1 MQKHATADITLPS
14 LVACSSTAVP
24 RQAIVLTIIFHP
36 ETDRIGETACFA
48 NVAGEESWLLGRR
61 EPQFSPSTPNIA
73 ARGLDDSYI
82 SRTALQ
88 LGFSKGYLIL
98 ARALSS
104 SRCSVLGA
112 DIGTETSI
120 TKAQLRLGVPIQL
133 GGRVVL
139 LLREGSVLEADSGP
153 PVGLGLVGGSRY
165 MRQLRAQV
173 TRLATTD
180 LDVLIRGETGTG
192 KELVAAAI
200 HDASERSHSALV
212 AVNMAA
218 IPEALAPAALFG
230 SARGAFTGADK
241 ATQGYFEQ
249 ADGSTIFL
257 DEIGDT
263 PQDIQPQLLRALQ
276 QREIQCVGGAIKAVN
291 IRVISATDAHL
302 SDDQCGFKAALRYR
316 LAESEL
322 ELAPLREHA
331 EDIGELAWTFI
342 NKELLAIGR
351 EHLLP
356 QNLCTPGNIAL
367 WAELFHAFLCYQWPG
382 NVRQLIN
389 YARQVAI
396 ASESRI
402 HIPDT
407 IRKSLR
413 GSSDGLS
420 APEVGQTEPRLYTDC
435 EFRESYATARY
446 EVTRVAKELGLSR
459 QAVYRRISE
468 MSDLCLA
475 NEVPS
480 EKIWA
485 ALRNTSG
492 DQALAAM
499 QLKVSLAGLRERIR
513 NTPQAG
519 TL

>member
-1 MQKHATADITLPS
+1 MSKRATADITLPS
-14 LVACSSTAVP
+14 LVAYSP
-24 RQAIVLTIIFHP
+24 RVAPRHAIVLTIIFHP

-48 NVAGEESWLLGRR
+48 KVTGEKSWLLGRR
-61 EPQFSPSTPNIA
+61 APQFLPSTTHGA

-82 SRTALQ
+82 SRTALK
-88 LGFSKGYLIL
+88 LRFSKGDLIL
-98 ARALSS
+98 ERVASS
-104 SRCSVLGA
+104 SRCSVLGT
-112 DIGTETSI
+112 DIGTEVSI
-120 TKAQLRLGVPIQL
+120 TKAQLQLGVPIQL

-139 LLREGSVLEADSGP
+139 LLREGSVVEANSGP
-153 PVGLGLVGGSRY
+153 AGGLGLIGGSDY

-173 TRLATTD
+173 IRLATTD

-200 HDASERSHSALV
+200 HDASERSHNALV

-218 IPEALAPAALFG
+218 IPEALASAALFG
-230 SARGAFTGADK
+230 NARGAFTGADK

-263 PQDIQPQLLRALQ
+263 PQDIQPLLLRALQ
-276 QREIQCVGGAIKAVN
+276 QREIQCVGGAIKAVDT
-291 IRVISATDAHL
+291 RVISATDVQL

-322 ELAPLREHA
+322 ELAPLRDHP
-331 EDIGELAWTFI
+331 EDIGELLWTFVS
-342 NKELLAIGR
+342 KELLAMGR

-356 QNLCTPGNIAL
+356 KNLCTAANTAL
-367 WAELFHAFLCYQWPG
+367 WAEFFHASLCYQWPG

-389 YARQVAI
+389 YARQVAV
-396 ASESRI
+396 ASETRL

-407 IRKSLR
+407 IRKALH
-413 GSSDGLS
+413 GSRDELG
-420 APEVGQTEPRLYTDC
+420 GQVDEQIEPRFYTDC
-435 EFRESYATARY
+435 EFRESYAIARY
-446 EVTRVAKELGLSR
+446 EVTRVARELGLSR

-485 ALRNTSG
+485 ALRDTSG

-513 NTPQAG
+513 NTPQTG
-519 TL
+519 ML